1 MKGAE
6 TQPSQSGGYKRWVF
20 FFLIVALATH
30 IGVFFL
36 FTLDIDIPPEREKQ
50 ESFVVLQSEDIPL
63 VSDEL
68 EQRAYLFD
76 SEPIFLPTS
85 RNYSGPIRTD
95 PSVWEPEILLAAPY
109 EANIRWDDS
118 LIMMETSIA
127 EELNRPMQLLDTVSR
142 DFISEFGVEYQLPD
156 EAKREG
162 LFVEAKNVEGQEV
175 IRTFIAFGER
185 VEIDFPLNPVEFS
198 VLVTDF
204 GLMGEPL
211 LTVPSGSESA
221 DSYVREFILKNVHPV
236 FLGTTGYFHVRIG
249 L

>member
-1 MKGAE
+1 M
-6 TQPSQSGGYKRWVF
+6 
-20 FFLIVALATH
+20 FLIVALVAH

-36 FTLDIDIPPEREKQ
+36 FTLDIDAPPERKRT
-50 ESFVVLQSEDIPL
+50 ESFLVVKSEDIPL
-63 VSDEL
+63 ASDEL

-95 PSVWEPEILLAAPY
+95 PSVWEPEVLLAAPY

-127 EELNRPMQLLDTVSR
+127 EELNRPLQLLDTVSR
-142 DFISEFGVEYQLPD
+142 DFISEFGVEYLGPIETSRD
-156 EAKREG
+156 G

-175 IRTFIAFGER
+175 IRAFVEFDET

-204 GLMGEPL
+204 GALGEPL